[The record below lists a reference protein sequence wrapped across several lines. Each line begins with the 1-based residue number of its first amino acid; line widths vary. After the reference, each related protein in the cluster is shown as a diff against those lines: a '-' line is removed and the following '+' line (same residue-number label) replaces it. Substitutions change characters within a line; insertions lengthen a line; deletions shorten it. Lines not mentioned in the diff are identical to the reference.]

1 MNTQQNNKIISNQ
14 MNPFQK
20 KENDNLNKESRTLTL
35 KNAKMI

>member
-1 MNTQQNNKIISNQ
+1 

-20 KENDNLNKESRTLTL
+20 KENDNKNKESRTLTL